1 MTFIGWM
8 NMNMILD
15 ISFLVFAAASVWKIR
30 KLEKNLSS
38 LENDLLLTMR
48 NPSAAKRKLKQRK

>member
-1 MTFIGWM
+1 MTFLGWM

-30 KLEKNLSS
+30 KLEKNLLS
-38 LENDLLLTMR
+38 LKNDLLLTMR